1 MKEELDAMESNHTWS
16 MIPLTP
22 NKKSIGCRWI
32 FKNKFHYDGTL
43 LRHKARLVAKGYNQ
57 QEGID
62 FIDVFSPVAKLVT
75 VKTLLAL
82 APS

>member
-16 MIPLTP
+16 MISLPL
-22 NKKSIGCRWI
+22 NKKSIGCQWI
-32 FKNKFHYDGTL
+32 FKNKFQYDGTL
-43 LRHKARLVAKGYNQ
+43 SRHKARLVAKGYNQ